1 MKIDKTK
8 LFTEF
13 FDKCPNN
20 INSRK
25 IKHLVLHH
33 IADKSF
39 EDAIKALIDNKVS
52 AHYIIDS
59 DGKIYQLVE
68 ECNVAYHAGVS
79 YWRGQDGLNKTSIG
93 IEFYNPK
100 PFEQNFTDAQIKSGI
115 ILCQDIIKR
124 HNIAPE
130 NIVGHNEIAYFPD
143 NEENRINGIVGKL
156 GRKQDPSPLFPWEEF
171 VKNGVGVQDNSKI
184 TQIKNL
190 IGSKSTAL
198 LKQNLKNHGY
208 KVNDVDDIFDNHLKS
223 LISVFKNR
231 YNKIC

>member
-20 INSRK
+20 IKSRK

-156 GRKQDPSPLFPWEEF
+156 GRKQDPSPLFPWGEF
-171 VKNGVGVQDNSKI
+171 
-184 TQIKNL
+184 IKNAIGENRMRITESTKPL
-190 IGSKSTAL
+190 ILNKFYNFL
-198 LKQNLKNHGY
+198 LRSFLN
-208 KVNDVDDIFDNHLKS
+208 FKS
-223 LISVFKNR
+223 LFFISSLLLINSCTILR
-231 YNKIC
+231 ILL

>member
-8 LFTEF
+8 FFSEF
-13 FDKCPNN
+13 FDKCPDDSKN
-20 INSRK
+20 RE

-33 IADKSF
+33 IADESF
-39 EDAIKALIDNKVS
+39 EAAIKALLNHKVS

-68 ECNVAYHAGVS
+68 ECDVAYHAGVS

-100 PFEQNFTDAQIKSGI
+100 PFEEKFPDVQIKAGI
-115 ILCQDIIKR
+115 ELCQDIIKR
-124 HNIAPE
+124 YNIAPE

-143 NEENRINGIVGKL
+143 NEENCAKGIVGQL

-171 VKNGVGVQDNSKI
+171 VKNGVGIWDNSRI

-190 IGSKSTAL
+190 INNKSVAL

-208 KVNDVDDIFDNHLKS
+208 KINNVDDIFDDHLKS
-223 LISVFKNR
+223 LISVFKDR
-231 YNKIC
+231 YNKIY